1 MLNFGD
7 WKKKHLLSLEPQG
20 QPFINGW
27 KWWFPTIFYING
39 WPWGSRSLWKA
50 SNFRVELRRR
60 SQVDAV
66 SLHMD
71 LLMTWNREKVGPIF
85 SRWWFEICFIFGEG
99 FQFDEHI
106 FQMGWNHQLVLS
118 VRIDFFLINNSLGG
132 LAYLLFSWFTWQ
144 NDQLWLTHIFS
155 DGLKSPTSSRVDY
168 FNLF

>member
-118 VRIDFFLINNSLGG
+118 VRIDFFFNQQFPRWFGISFIFMVY
-132 LAYLLFSWFTWQ
+132 LAKWSTLTYAYFFRWVEITNQFQGRLF
-144 NDQLWLTHIFS
+144 
-155 DGLKSPTSSRVDY
+155 
-168 FNLF
+168 